1 MSRVVEADIAVALLP
16 AADDRPLVAVEAVDV
31 LVDPPQVDILAEE
44 LLPGDA
50 LHLAQLRQGCILD
63 PDLPLEPVV
72 EGCDHYL
79 HLGRLRVHLPA
90 AGAVELVALLLQLNE
105 GDAVLSDGEAL
116 SEGQETY
123 DLLPQLFL
131 RLLRDLAGHL
141 NPDQPSERSR
151 RRGEERMQGG
161 RPRRRRELNLIRSF
175 GVGGDILCT
184 VKRTCIREFMASGE
198 GARRDSSCG
207 QLRQNSST
215 NNPHSSVQ
223 QAFEMKQLG
232 ADVRLVAARQIPLG
246 PRVSQRHEE
255 EDGGLRAS
263 LEPSSSSPLASHTV
277 PARGIKDKA
286 DALKLA
292 APHPR
297 TRSECSSPAHRH
309 VNISSGE
316 SFCTRVS
323 NLLPNSAAALLGQG
337 LVAVYASQTFVLPLE
352 HVKLEL
358 PIPFC
363 IFCTGTGEMKVAS
376 PSIRAA
382 QAPALFLF

>member
-141 NPDQPSERSR
+141 NPDPLFRCWGRHLMYSEEDVHKRVHGF
-151 RRGEERMQGG
+151 RGGG
-161 RPRRRRELNLIRSF
+161 ETRLE
-175 GVGGDILCT
+175 
-184 VKRTCIREFMASGE
+184 
-198 GARRDSSCG
+198 
-207 QLRQNSST
+207 
-215 NNPHSSVQ
+215 SSVQ

-232 ADVRLVAARQIPLG
+232 ADVRLVAARQIPF
-246 PRVSQRHEE
+246 
-255 EDGGLRAS
+255 EDQEDFLDLR
-263 LEPSSSSPLASHTV
+263 
-277 PARGIKDKA
+277 D
-286 DALKLA
+286 
-292 APHPR
+292 
-297 TRSECSSPAHRH
+297 
-309 VNISSGE
+309 
-316 SFCTRVS
+316 
-323 NLLPNSAAALLGQG
+323 
-337 LVAVYASQTFVLPLE
+337 LPLLR
-352 HVKLEL
+352 HWHH
-358 PIPFC
+358 
-363 IFCTGTGEMKVAS
+363 T
-376 PSIRAA
+376 
-382 QAPALFLF
+382 QFLIQERGVSARLQVLIQIDV